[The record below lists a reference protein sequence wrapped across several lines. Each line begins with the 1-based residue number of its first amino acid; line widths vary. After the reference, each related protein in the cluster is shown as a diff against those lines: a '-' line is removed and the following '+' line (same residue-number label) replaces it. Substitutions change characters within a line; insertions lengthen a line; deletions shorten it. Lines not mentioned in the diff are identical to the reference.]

1 MWPRWAPRRRPA
13 DVAGGGAAGEAFVH
27 VVHPAAHVAHGQ
39 RLARR
44 ATAGSPQEEKRGA
57 LVLFSSPATCTSG
70 PSITEPSPSQPI
82 FFALLQTKG
91 HPTPPQ
97 ILLLHHPRH
106 VRHQEKPR
114 AQPEPAMLCLRA
126 RVAAQLPCPSPS
138 SAPATPLARFARLST
153 VSLAVAPPASA
164 PPPASKRASPPFF
177 LSGARWGPPM
187 RPSFSVGKSRPTT
200 RGERS
205 GESVSVTSFTEGF
218 THCRVLFH
226 THTHTGLEECC
237 FLVS

>member
-1 MWPRWAPRRRPA
+1 VAAVDSPAATRGRSRRRSR
-13 DVAGGGAAGEAFVH
+13 GGSLRPCRPSGRSRCPWPTSRPPRNCGIATRREERCPCSLLLSCH
-27 VVHPAAHVAHGQ
+27 VCFRPISN
-39 RLARR
+39 R
-44 ATAGSPQEEKRGA
+44 A
-57 LVLFSSPATCTSG
+57 
-70 PSITEPSPSQPI
+70 QPI
-82 FFALLQTKG
+82 FLALLQTKG

-164 PPPASKRASPPFF
+164 PPPASKRASPPSF